1 MRIIFFI
8 DSLGTGG
15 AEKSMVEL
23 AKYLIKDHNVTFL
36 CLDQREVSHEKEV
49 LANHINIIYIKERR
63 FLSKLKFLIN
73 FINDEN
79 PDIVHSVL
87 VRSHILLRLSRI
99 FINKPAYVQ
108 SLVNTPYSLERR
120 KDSKLPWYK
129 FILAKQLDV
138 LTAKCFPSYY
148 HSITRSVL
156 EHYKPL
162 YSIKNNYKIIYR
174 GRNENKFLEGSNNTS
189 TFNMI
194 NVGRQEF
201 AKGQILILQAL
212 NYLESEFNIRNIYLI
227 ILGFKGKYS
236 DNLQDY
242 IESNNL
248 EERVEIRGFVPDVEK
263 QLVKANIFV
272 FPSYYEGLGGSL
284 IEAFAAKLPCVCS
297 DIPVLREVV
306 GNKDGALFSPP
317 GDYMELAK
325 NILKLYKDEDLRN
338 KLSAHSY
345 TRFQEAFKL
354 ETINQEMLAMYQELI
369 VRNNKE

>member
-23 AKYLIKDHNVTFL
+23 AKYLINDHNVTFL
-36 CLDQREVSHEKEV
+36 CLDQRDVSHEKEV
-49 LANHINIIYIKERR
+49 LANNINIIYIKEKR
-63 FLSKLKFLIN
+63 FLSKLKFLVN
-73 FINDEN
+73 YINDEN

-87 VRSHILLRLSRI
+87 VRSHILVRLSRI
-99 FINKPAYVQ
+99 FNKKPAYIQ

-129 FILAKQLDV
+129 FILAKHLDV
-138 LTAKCFPSYY
+138 LTAKFFPSYY
-148 HSITRSVL
+148 HVITRSVL

-162 YSIKNNYKIIYR
+162 YSIKNNFKIIYR
-174 GRNENKFLEGSNNTS
+174 GRNENKFSEGLKNTKN
-189 TFNMI
+189 FQII

-212 NYLESEFNIRNIYLI
+212 NYLEKEYNVRNIYLV

-236 DNLQDY
+236 NNLQDY
-242 IESNNL
+242 IVANQL
-248 EERVEIRGFVPDVEK
+248 EDRVEIRGFVDDVEK
-263 QLVKANIFV
+263 QLVKANVFV

-284 IEAFAAKLPCVCS
+284 IEAFAAKLPCICS

-306 GNKDGALFSPP
+306 GVNEGALFSPP
-317 GDYMELAK
+317 GNYKELAE
-325 NILKLYKDEDLRN
+325 NIFKLYRDEDLRN
-338 KLSAHSY
+338 KLGTHSY
-345 TRFQEAFKL
+345 SRFQEAFKMK
-354 ETINQEMLAMYQELI
+354 TINIGMLNMYKEILA
-369 VRNNKE
+369 NK